1 MFEISI
7 IGTSELGKE
16 IPMVT
21 LGSGKKVI
29 LAWSQM
35 HGNESTTT
43 KALMDFLAFIFQKKQ
58 NVDEINAFLA
68 THTVHIIPILN
79 PDGAEAYTRFN
90 SNGVDLNRD
99 AQDLSQSESQAL
111 RAVFDAVEP
120 VLCLNMHDQRTIYG
134 LSTGKTATVSFL
146 SPSADASRGV
156 TAAREVAMLAIA
168 AMYKALSKEIPGQIG
183 RYDDGFNLNCVGDT
197 FTHLS
202 VPTILFEAGHFP
214 GDYYREVTRALIFK
228 ALLVVF
234 NISEAKET
242 LSIEDY
248 YAIPENQKTYCDIL
262 LKDAR
267 LSDTSIEQNIA
278 IQFTEVLD
286 DGTIFFIPMILE
298 LDSQL
303 IGHKAIQCD
312 GDWIEFNNQKSVSFN
327 EKLTIV
333 YNKTKE
339 SEILL
344 RI

>member
-1 MFEISI
+1 
-7 IGTSELGKE
+7 
-16 IPMVT
+16 
-21 LGSGKKVI
+21 
-29 LAWSQM
+29 
-35 HGNESTTT
+35 
-43 KALMDFLAFIFQKKQ
+43 
-58 NVDEINAFLA
+58 
-68 THTVHIIPILN
+68 
-79 PDGAEAYTRFN
+79 
-90 SNGVDLNRD
+90 
-99 AQDLSQSESQAL
+99 
-111 RAVFDAVEP
+111 
-120 VLCLNMHDQRTIYG
+120 MHDQRTIYG

-146 SPSADASRGV
+146 SPSADASRCV

-168 AMYKALSKEIPGQIG
+168 AMDKALAKELPGQIG

-214 GDYYREVTRALIFK
+214 GDYYREVSRGLIFK

-242 LSIEDY
+242 LLIEDY

-267 LSDTSIEQNIA
+267 LAATSTKQNIA
-278 IQFTEVLD
+278 IQFTEVLKG
-286 DGTIFFIPMILE
+286 GTIFFIPTLLE

-303 IGHKAIQCD
+303 IGHKVIPCD
-312 GDWIEFNNQKSVSFN
+312 GDWIEFNEQKNVSFN

>member
-16 IPMVT
+16 IPMVS

-43 KALMDFLAFIFQKKQ
+43 KALIDFLAFIFQKKQ
-58 NVDEINAFLA
+58 YEEEISIFLA

-79 PDGAEAYTRFN
+79 PDGAEAYTRCN
-90 SNGVDLNRD
+90 INGVDLNRD
-99 AQDLSQSESQAL
+99 AQDLSQKESQIL
-111 RAVFDAVEP
+111 RAIFDAVQP
-120 VLCLNMHDQRTIYG
+120 DLCLNMHDQRTIYG
-134 LSTGKTATVSFL
+134 LPTGKTAAVSFL

-156 TAAREVAMLAIA
+156 TAARETAMLAIA
-168 AMYKALSKEIPGQIG
+168 AMYKELSKEIPGQIG

-197 FTHLS
+197 FTHLG

-214 GDYYREVTRALIFK
+214 GDYNREVSRALIVK
-228 ALLVVF
+228 SLLIVF
-234 NISEAKET
+234 NISVET
-242 LSIEDY
+242 ETTSIEDY
-248 YAIPENQKTYCDIL
+248 NSIPENQKTYCDIL

-267 LSDTSIEQNIA
+267 LSDASIKQNIA
-278 IQFTEVLD
+278 IQFTEVLEEN
-286 DGTIFFIPMILE
+286 TIFFIPTILE

-303 IGHKAIQCD
+303 IGHKVIQCD
-312 GDWIEFNNQKSVSFN
+312 GDWVEFNNQKSVSFN